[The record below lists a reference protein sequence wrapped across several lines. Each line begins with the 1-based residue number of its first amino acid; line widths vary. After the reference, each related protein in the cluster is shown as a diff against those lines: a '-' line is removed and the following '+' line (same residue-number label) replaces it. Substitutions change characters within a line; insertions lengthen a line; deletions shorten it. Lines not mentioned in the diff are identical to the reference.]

1 MQRDIEM
8 AKIEPV
14 KEADYRLKRNVK
26 IGLFDCLMPRLR
38 KLKKPKKR
46 NNPDPD
52 DSDLGDLEDLIDE
65 NDILKDK
72 VAKLTKENDNLKEKV
87 EQLIIEIDVVDWYTL
102 VMEKGIV
109 TKDVCIQ
116 LFQYKDLYRNRKK
129 QYITIFIIII
139 HI

>member
-1 MQRDIEM
+1 MKRDIEM
-8 AKIEPV
+8 AQIEPV

-65 NDILKDK
+65 NDILKEK
-72 VAKLTKENDNLKEKV
+72 VTKLTKDNNNLKAKV
-87 EQLIIEIDVVDWYTL
+87 EQLLVEIDVVEWYTL
-102 VMEKGIV
+102 VMEDGIV

-116 LFQYKDLYRNRKK
+116 LVQYKGLY
-129 QYITIFIIII
+129 
-139 HI
+139 